1 MTATS
6 DSMPPPP
13 RRRPRQAFVVLIALT
28 LIVLGG
34 LGAYAWYT
42 SGQEAT
48 DDALVEADVVAV
60 TSRANGLVTRL
71 HVSDNQVVRKGD
83 LLAELDSADFTTRV
97 AQARADLQT
106 AKAQAEGAHAQ
117 ARVVEA
123 SARGGLQS
131 AQAQMSSSASS
142 AQASDAQIAAAD
154 AALARATAE
163 AAKAERDLARERA
176 LVAADAIPRTQ
187 FEMTELAHASAQ
199 AAVQQARA
207 TLTAAREARG
217 AAAGRVDEAR
227 AKVSQSTPV
236 AEQIAAARATAA
248 LADARIASAEAGLAL
263 AELHLSYTRV
273 LAARDGIVTQLGA
286 REGALVQ
293 AGQPLAQLVPT
304 ETYVVA
310 NFKET
315 QIAAMQPGDRAAVRI
330 DAYPGRTFEAVVQSL
345 AGGTGSRFSLIP
357 SDNASG
363 NFVKVVQRV
372 PVRLTWATPPDVALR
387 AGLSAVVTVTR
398 SAR

>member
-1 MTATS
+1 MTATT
-6 DSMPPPP
+6 DSMPSPP

-60 TSRANGLVTRL
+60 TARVPGLVTRL
-71 HVSDNQVVRKGD
+71 HVSDNQTVKKGD
-83 LLAELDSADFTTRV
+83 LIAELDSADFRTRV
-97 AQARADLQT
+97 AQARADVQT
-106 AKAQAEGAHAQ
+106 AKAQAEGAQAQ
-117 ARVVEA
+117 TRVVEA

-142 AQASDAQIAAAD
+142 AQASDAQIAAAE

-163 AAKAERDLARERA
+163 AAKAERDVAREKA

-187 FEMTELAHASAQ
+187 FEMTELAYASAQ

-236 AEQIAAARATAA
+236 AEQIAAARAAAA
-248 LADARIASAEAGLAL
+248 LADARVASAEAGLAL

-273 LAARDGIVTQLGA
+273 LAARDGVVTQLGA

-293 AGQPLAQLVPT
+293 AGQPLAQLVPH

-315 QIAAMQPGDRAAVRI
+315 QIAAMHAGDRAVVRI
-330 DAYPGRTFEAVVQSL
+330 DAYPGRTFEAQVESL

-372 PVRLTWATPPDVALR
+372 PVRLTWTTPPDVALR

-398 SAR
+398 STR